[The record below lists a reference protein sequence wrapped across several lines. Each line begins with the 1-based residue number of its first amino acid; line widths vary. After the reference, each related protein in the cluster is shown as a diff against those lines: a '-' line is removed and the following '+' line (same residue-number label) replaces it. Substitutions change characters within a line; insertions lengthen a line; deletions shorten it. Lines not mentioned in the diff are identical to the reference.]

1 MMNRVIMTGR
11 FIADP
16 EMRTTPS
23 GVTTA
28 SFRLAVDRNYKD
40 AEGNRPADFIPCIAW
55 RQTAELVVNHFQK
68 GSLAQ
73 IEGSMQS
80 RNYTD
85 KSGQKRTAY
94 EVNVEHIYF
103 LPSGGSGAGTSG
115 NTAPKKTAGGGKN
128 AGADIIASA
137 QAQGLSI
144 NGWEPLDDENDLP
157 F

>member
-11 FIADP
+11 FTADP
-16 EMRTTPS
+16 EMKTTAS
-23 GVTTA
+23 GVTA
-28 SFRLAVDRNYKD
+28 AVFRLAVDRNYKGPD
-40 AEGNRPADFIPCIAW
+40 GERQTDFIPCVAW
-55 RQTAELVVNHFQK
+55 RQTAELIINHFSK
-68 GSLAQ
+68 GALIQ

-85 KSGQKRTAY
+85 KNGSKRTAY
-94 EVNVEHIYF
+94 EVVVEHIYF
-103 LPSGGSGAGTSG
+103 ISGGNAQGTQ
-115 NTAPKKTAGGGKN
+115 APKKPAAPAKGSAGQ
-128 AGADIIASA
+128 DILAAA